1 MPKKVGFQRQAQ
13 QGKRPAEKK
22 LMYMDKQGN
31 NLYGFSQ
38 ENLEKTNRELRQT
51 NKYMLALI
59 VIMLVFLAIIISSIV
74 WVDLNNIITALI
86 YYP

>member
-1 MPKKVGFQRQAQ
+1 
-13 QGKRPAEKK
+13 
-22 LMYMDKQGN
+22 MYMDKQGN